1 MRNLAPL
8 FLLACAMLSALVLA
22 GCAGRASAIADTAVE
37 EARAVEDAKARAA
50 INAQCAT
57 GIGALQRGFTP
68 EVQEYV
74 WKACGALNSAS
85 PAQASDLIQP

>member
-1 MRNLAPL
+1 MRICGPL
-8 FLLACAMLSALVLA
+8 TLLAIAVLLSS
-22 GCAGRASAIADTAVE
+22 CAGRVGAVADVAVE
-37 EARAVEDAKARAA
+37 EARALEDAKARAA

-74 WKACGALNSAS
+74 WKACGALNSSS
-85 PAQASDLIQP
+85 PAQASNLIQP